1 MTHDEIAQLD
11 AAQLRLEVA
20 RVKGEA
26 VWILFRRCIAVSRL
40 PPISVI
46 QPSAN

>member
-20 RVKGEA
+20 RVNCA
-26 VWILFRRCIAVSRL
+26 IAVPL
-40 PPISVI
+40 MTE
-46 QPSAN
+46 